1 MVGGVW
7 SPGRHG
13 LRTRLSSLNV
23 NPARWSLRAGSA
35 PIIRQRAI
43 AGPVPWVIAIMTALT
58 VIAAAGGLAL
68 GSIAGAA
75 GDELAGGVTIQI
87 AGPPEAQAAR
97 QAQAAVTA
105 LADSDGVQSLRRL
118 SPDERAAL
126 IEPWL
131 GDLGLGESEGT
142 AGAAADDS
150 LLVLPELIEVQL
162 TGPADQ
168 AALDALRARIAQ
180 GAPDALVNA
189 DTGWLAPVRQAIEA
203 MQWLALALVG
213 LLALAT
219 LAAVLLASRSALA
232 ANREIIELMHLL
244 GAADRQVAQL
254 FQRAAA
260 VGAGIGGAA
269 GFVVAVVVI
278 AGLGGRFAALGPGA
292 SGGTAG
298 GLHPLHWILLALI
311 PVMATVLAA
320 ITARL
325 TVLATLR
332 RMV

>member
-7 SPGRHG
+7 SPGRHA
-13 LRTRLSSLNV
+13 LRTRLSSLNARR
-23 NPARWSLRAGSA
+23 ARWSLRAGSD
-35 PIIRQRAI
+35 PIIKQRAI

-68 GSIAGAA
+68 GSIAAAA
-75 GDELAGGVTIQI
+75 GQELAGGVTVQI
-87 AGPPEAQAAR
+87 AGPPEAAAAR
-97 QAQAAVTA
+97 QAQAVVDA
-105 LADSDGVQSLRRL
+105 LSGSDGVQSLRRL
-118 SPDERAAL
+118 PPDERAAL

-131 GDLGLGESEGT
+131 GELGLNEGT
-142 AGAAADDS
+142 DGEPDDS

-162 TGPADQ
+162 DGPADA
-168 AALDALRARIAQ
+168 AALDELRARIA
-180 GAPDALVNA
+180 GAAPDALVNA
-189 DTGWLAPVRQAIEA
+189 DTGWLAPVGQAIEA

-254 FQRAAA
+254 FQRAAM

-269 GFVVAVVVI
+269 GFVVAAIVI
-278 AGLGGRFAALGPGA
+278 VTLGGRFAALGPGEA
-292 SGGTAG
+292 VG
-298 GLHPLHWILLALI
+298 GLGVLHWMVLALI

-320 ITARL
+320 FTARL

>member
-1 MVGGVW
+1 MW

-23 NPARWSLRAGSA
+23 DPARWSLRAGSD
-35 PIIRQRAI
+35 PIIKQRAI

-68 GSIAGAA
+68 GSIAAAA
-75 GDELAGGVTIQI
+75 GQELAGGVTVQI
-87 AGPPEAQAAR
+87 AGPPEAEAAR
-97 QAQAAVTA
+97 QAQAVVDA
-105 LADSDGVQSLRRL
+105 LSGSDGVETLRRL
-118 SPDERAAL
+118 PPSERAAL

-131 GDLGLGESEGT
+131 GELGLDES
-142 AGAAADDS
+142 GADGGADDS

-162 TGPADQ
+162 SGPADP
-168 AALDALRARIAQ
+168 AALDGLRARIA
-180 GAPDALVNA
+180 GTAPDALVNA
-189 DTGWLAPVRQAIEA
+189 DTGWLAPVGQAIEA

-232 ANREIIELMHLL
+232 ANRDIIELMHLL

-254 FQRAAA
+254 FQRAAM

-278 AGLGGRFAALGPGA
+278 AGLGGRFTALGPGA
-292 SGGTAG
+292 AGEAAG
-298 GLHPLHWILLALI
+298 GLHPLHWLLLALI
-311 PVMATVLAA
+311 PAMATALAA
-320 ITARL
+320 VTARL

>member
-13 LRTRLSSLNV
+13 LRARLSSLNV
-23 NPARWSLRAGSA
+23 NPARWSLRAGSD

-43 AGPVPWVIAIMTALT
+43 MGPVPWVIAIMTALT

-68 GSIAGAA
+68 GSIASAA
-75 GDELAGGVTIQI
+75 GSELAGGVTIQV
-87 AGPPEAQAAR
+87 AGPPQAQAAR
-97 QAQAAVTA
+97 QAQAVVDA
-105 LADSDGVQSLRRL
+105 LSGSEGVRRVRRL
-118 SPDERAAL
+118 PLEERAAL

-131 GDLGLGESEGT
+131 GELGDSEGQ
-142 AGAAADDS
+142 ADDN

-162 TGPADQ
+162 SGPADL
-168 AALDALRARIAQ
+168 AALDQLRARID
-180 GAPDALVNA
+180 GSAPDALVNA
-189 DTGWLAPVRQAIEA
+189 DTEWLAPMGQAIEA

-232 ANREIIELMHLL
+232 ANREIIELLHLL

-254 FQRAAA
+254 FQRAAM

-269 GFVVAVVVI
+269 GFVVASAVI
-278 AGLGGRFAALGPGA
+278 VTLGGRFAALGPGEA
-292 SGGTAG
+292 VG
-298 GLHPLHWILLALI
+298 GLHPLHWLVLALI
-311 PVMATVLAA
+311 PAMATVLAA
-320 ITARL
+320 FTARL

>member
-1 MVGGVW
+1 MVGGVFY
-7 SPGRHG
+7 PGRHD
-13 LRTRLSSLNV
+13 LRTRLSSLRV
-23 NPARWSLRAGSA
+23 NPARWTLKAGSD
-35 PIIRQRAI
+35 PIIKQRAI

-68 GSIAGAA
+68 GSIASAA

-87 AGPPEAQAAR
+87 AGPPEAEAAR
-97 QAQAAVTA
+97 QAEAVVA
-105 LADSDGVQSLRRL
+105 ILSEGDGVQSLRRMDE
-118 SPDERAAL
+118 DERAAL

-131 GDLGLGESEGT
+131 GDLGADDPDREADE
-142 AGAAADDS
+142 ADDS

-162 TGPADQ
+162 AGEADE
-168 AALDALRARIAQ
+168 AALAGLRARIAKA
-180 GAPDALVNA
+180 APDALVNA
-189 DTGWLAPVRQAIEA
+189 DTGWLEPVGQAIEA

-213 LLALAT
+213 VLALAT

-232 ANREIIELMHLL
+232 ANRDIIELMHLL
-244 GAADRQVAQL
+244 GAADRQVAHL

-260 VGAGIGGAA
+260 VGAGIGGTA
-269 GFVVAVVVI
+269 GFAVAVAVVIV
-278 AGLGGRFAALGPGA
+278 LGGRFAALGPGEA
-292 SGGTAG
+292 AR
-298 GLHPLHWILLALI
+298 GLSVWHWILLALI

>member
-7 SPGRHG
+7 SPGRHE

-23 NPARWSLRAGSA
+23 NPARWSLRAASD

-43 AGPVPWVIAIMTALT
+43 AGPVPWVFAIMTALT

-68 GSIAGAA
+68 GSIAAAA

-97 QAQAAVTA
+97 QARAVMAA
-105 LADSDGVQSLRRL
+105 LADSDRVQSLRRL
-118 SPDERAAL
+118 SPDDRAAL

-131 GDLGLGESEGT
+131 GDLAAADG
-142 AGAAADDS
+142 AADDS

-162 TGPADQ
+162 TGPADR
-168 AALDALRARIAQ
+168 AALNALRARIART
-180 GAPDALVNA
+180 APDALVNA
-189 DTGWLAPVRQAIEA
+189 DTDWLAPVRQAIEA
-203 MQWLALALVG
+203 MQWLALALVA

-232 ANREIIELMHLL
+232 ANREIIELLHLL

-269 GFVVAVVVI
+269 GFVVAAVVI
-278 AGLGGRFAALGPGA
+278 AGLGGRFAALGPSMGGSA
-292 SGGTAG
+292 EGGTGG